1 MNPYTTT
8 QTPAPGSAPEA
19 GAPKTGRS
27 GSPDPAGRAGSG
39 RRDRTRHGEVGL
51 LTTLGHLALVVWAI
65 IVIAPILWTF
75 LASFKNTA
83 EIFSSP
89 WTLPAELRW
98 ENYARA
104 WTEARVGRYFLNS
117 VLVVSLSTFGTMLFG
132 SMAAYV
138 LARYRFP
145 GNRLIF
151 YFFVSGLAFPVFL
164 ALVPLFFVVRNLGL
178 LDTYTGLVLVYIA
191 YSLPFTVFFLAAFFK
206 TLPQSVAEAGLI
218 DGCSHTR
225 LFFQVMVPMA
235 KPGLVS
241 VTIFNVI
248 GQWAQYQLP
257 LVLLSNA
264 KEKWVLTQGI
274 ADISVN
280 AGYEADWSGLFAAL
294 TLAILPMII
303 VYAVFQRQIQAGLTS
318 GAVK

>member
-1 MNPYTTT
+1 MNPQSTLPP
-8 QTPAPGSAPEA
+8 TPAALP
-19 GAPKTGRS
+19 PKTGDPS
-27 GSPDPAGRAGSG
+27 APAGRGRKGPRSEVRLFSG
-39 RRDRTRHGEVGL
+39 
-51 LTTLGHLALVVWAI
+51 LGHVALAVWAV
-65 IVIAPILWTF
+65 IVIVPILWTF
-75 LASFKNTA
+75 LAAFKNTS

-98 ENYARA
+98 ENFGRA
-104 WTEARVGRYFLNS
+104 WTKANVGRYFLNS
-117 VLVVSLSTFGTMLFG
+117 VIVVSCSTLGTMLLG

-138 LARYRFP
+138 LARYKFW
-145 GNRLIF
+145 GNRAIYYL
-151 YFFVSGLAFPVFL
+151 FVSGLAFPVFL
-164 ALVPLFFVVRNLGL
+164 ALVPLFFVVKNLGL
-178 LDTYTGLVLVYIA
+178 LDTHTGVVLVYIA

-206 TLPQSVAEAGLI
+206 TLPSSVAEAGMI
-218 DGCSHTR
+218 DGCGHTR
-225 LFFQVMVPMA
+225 LFFQVMMPMA
-235 KPGLVS
+235 KPGLIS
-241 VTIFNVI
+241 VAIFNII

-264 KEKWVLTQGI
+264 KDKWVLTQGI

-294 TLAILPMII
+294 TIAILPMII